1 MTASSALDALDRIL
15 ALRPDDVDPLD
26 FGAAAPVPADER
38 MGIEADDAF
47 LAEAIDAWAAADLGV
62 PSFTAADIFARA
74 ANDQTLTPSPLDGS
88 HSASPGAEALPTSIG
103 GGRSGPITGSIIPSW
118 LVPVALAAS
127 LAAAAFGVWR
137 FGAPASDLEDARPKS
152 MVSNVSATR
161 VALQFSV
168 EGPEGVV
175 PGRNGASYGPE
186 ESLAF
191 RFDVAGESG
200 FVALLEVGEQ
210 DWSVLYPLDGGTLA
224 VGEGAHVLSSDSG
237 APLVYRP
244 EDPTAGTLN
253 YVAVV
258 LSEPVDLARVVPGLL
273 SAGLHRADLWPRPV
287 VAVDAV
293 TVTWEGR

>member
-1 MTASSALDALDRIL
+1 MTAPAALDALDRLL
-15 ALRPDDVDPLD
+15 ALRPDDVDSFDLE
-26 FGAAAPVPADER
+26 AAASVPADER
-38 MGIEADDAF
+38 AGIEADDAF
-47 LAEAIDAWAAADLGV
+47 LAEAIDAWAAEDLGA
-62 PSFTAADIFARA
+62 PSLTAADIFARA
-74 ANDQTLTPSPLDGS
+74 ANDQASNSSSFEGS
-88 HSASPGAEALPTSIG
+88 RSAPPHAEERPTSTG
-103 GGRSGPITGSIIPSW
+103 GGHAGPTTGAAIPSW

-127 LAAAAFGVWR
+127 LAAAAFGLWR

-152 MVSNVSATR
+152 LVSDVAATR

-168 EGPEGVV
+168 EGPAGVL
-175 PGRNGASYGPE
+175 PGRNGGAYGPN

-224 VGEGAHVLSSDSG
+224 VSEGAHVLSSDSG

-244 EDPTAGTLN
+244 DDPTAGTLD

-258 LSEPVDLARVVPGLL
+258 LSEPVDPARVVPGLL
-273 SAGLHRADLWPRPV
+273 AAGLHRADLWPRPV